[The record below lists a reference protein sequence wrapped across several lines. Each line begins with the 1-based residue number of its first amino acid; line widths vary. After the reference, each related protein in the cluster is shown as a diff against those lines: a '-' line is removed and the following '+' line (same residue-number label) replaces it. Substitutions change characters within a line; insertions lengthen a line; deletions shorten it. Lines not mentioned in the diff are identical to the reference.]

1 VTASRDST
9 ARVWDVA
16 TGRELLRLAGHAGP
30 IFRAAF
36 SSDGRHLAT
45 ASYDRTARIWDA
57 SSGRELLRLAGNADY
72 VFSAAF
78 SPDSGRVIT
87 ASGDRSAHIWD
98 AATGRELLR
107 LEGHADLPATAL
119 FSPDGR
125 RVVTASYDG
134 TARIWDSATGR
145 ELMQLR
151 GHKGGVLD
159 AEFSPDGKRIVT
171 ASQDRTVRVWDAETG
186 RAIALYRGHEGE
198 IRTVAFSPDGRHIVS
213 ASADGTARVWDARP
227 VTLEQ
232 QLVWAEAA
240 QFDGLSSRDR
250 LALGLPAAV
259 RLRQIPKSHEP
270 DRLARL
276 GAEADEAAFRA
287 ATAADRNGHFL
298 EAFRFFAAAAARA
311 RDEGWPDEAWSGWRY
326 RRASLAR
333 LLARAGMMAEVSD
346 VYERV
351 RRQSAPPS
359 PSVWE
364 RMRVRIGAD

>member
-1 VTASRDST
+1 
-9 ARVWDVA
+9 VA

-30 IFRAAF
+30 IERAAF
-36 SSDGRHLAT
+36 SPDGQRLAT

-57 SSGRELLRLAGNADY
+57 SSGRELRRLPGHSDE
-72 VFSAAF
+72 VDSVAF
-78 SPDSGRVIT
+78 SPDSHRVIT
-87 ASGDRSAHIWD
+87 ASADRSARIWD

-107 LEGHADLPATAL
+107 LEGTGGLATAV

-125 RVVTASYDG
+125 RVVTASDDG
-134 TARIWDSATGR
+134 TARIWDAATGR

-151 GHKGGVLD
+151 GHKGGVFD

-186 RAIALYRGHEGE
+186 RAIALYRGHDGE

-213 ASADGTARVWDARP
+213 ASADGTARVWDARTL
-227 VTLEQ
+227 TLEQ
-232 QLVWAEAA
+232 QLACAEAA

-250 LALGLPAAV
+250 LALGLPEAAP
-259 RLRQIPKSHEP
+259 LRQIPKSHEP

-287 ATAADRNGHFL
+287 ATAADRNAHFL
-298 EAFRFFAAAAARA
+298 EAFRLFATAAARA

-333 LLARAGMMAEVSD
+333 LLARAGMMTEVSD
-346 VYERV
+346 VYERI
-351 RRQSAPPS
+351 RGQSALPS
-359 PSVWE
+359 PL
-364 RMRVRIGAD
+364 GAD